1 MVRPQWPYPA
11 AREQTLSDES
21 GGRSGAGEVAGES
34 SSWPRSKSS
43 SERRDADRPPK
54 ILHQQPPAES
64 GRGILRKGEMQSENQ
79 SPVAAFLFCGALAVT
94 PLDQL
99 RLRLPAHDFD
109 RLMQA
114 AKPVAEPAR
123 DALLKDI
130 AAELGQHEVV
140 GPGLLHRIISEVQ
153 RRYDV
158 ADQRRT
164 TAQKREDPGWM

>member
-1 MVRPQWPYPA
+1 MRLRHSCSFDV
-11 AREQTLSDES
+11 
-21 GGRSGAGEVAGES
+21 EV
-34 SSWPRSKSS
+34 
-43 SERRDADRPPK
+43 
-54 ILHQQPPAES
+54 
-64 GRGILRKGEMQSENQ
+64 
-79 SPVAAFLFCGALAVT
+79 AVT

-99 RLRLPAHDFD
+99 RLRLPDHEFD

-114 AKPVAEPAR
+114 AKPVAEPDR

-158 ADQRRT
+158 GDQRR
-164 TAQKREDPGWM
+164 ALRDKS

>member
-1 MVRPQWPYPA
+1 M
-11 AREQTLSDES
+11 
-21 GGRSGAGEVAGES
+21 
-34 SSWPRSKSS
+34 
-43 SERRDADRPPK
+43 
-54 ILHQQPPAES
+54 
-64 GRGILRKGEMQSENQ
+64 
-79 SPVAAFLFCGALAVT
+79 T

-114 AKPVAEPAR
+114 AKPVAEPDR

-130 AAELGQHEVV
+130 AAELGQHEVI

-158 ADQRRT
+158 ADQRRIIPLNQADRT
-164 TAQKREDPGWM
+164 G

>member
-1 MVRPQWPYPA
+1 M
-11 AREQTLSDES
+11 
-21 GGRSGAGEVAGES
+21 
-34 SSWPRSKSS
+34 
-43 SERRDADRPPK
+43 
-54 ILHQQPPAES
+54 
-64 GRGILRKGEMQSENQ
+64 
-79 SPVAAFLFCGALAVT
+79 T

-114 AKPVAEPAR
+114 AKSVADR
-123 DALLKDI
+123 DAFVKDI

>member
-1 MVRPQWPYPA
+1 MTGARVHPTKGEDAVR
-11 AREQTLSDES
+11 E
-21 GGRSGAGEVAGES
+21 
-34 SSWPRSKSS
+34 
-43 SERRDADRPPK
+43 PK
-54 ILHQQPPAES
+54 S
-64 GRGILRKGEMQSENQ
+64 GRRIL
-79 SPVAAFLFCGALAVT
+79 VLCGALAVT

-99 RLRLPAHDFD
+99 RLRLPAHEFH

-123 DALLKDI
+123 DAMLKDI

-158 ADQRRT
+158 ADQRLT